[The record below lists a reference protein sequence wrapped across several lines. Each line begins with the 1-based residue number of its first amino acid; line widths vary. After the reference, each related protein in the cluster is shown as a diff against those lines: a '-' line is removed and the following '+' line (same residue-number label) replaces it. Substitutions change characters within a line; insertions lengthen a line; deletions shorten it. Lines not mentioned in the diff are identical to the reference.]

1 MLMRILLLY
10 VKIFKWTETLTDGVI
25 PNLVLRSR
33 PVPSF
38 FGSGINKIN
47 FLLKFFLFND
57 LKRLWFRYII
67 KLRYR
72 VFNYFIYLF
81 GEFIF
86 YFLAEAGAGA
96 AKMAN
101 TKLKMTLLRL
111 CMLRKSPV
119 K

>member
-1 MLMRILLLY
+1 M
-10 VKIFKWTETLTDGVI
+10 DGDLNWRCNSKSGVAK
-25 PNLVLRSR
+25 PTGAV
-33 PVPSF
+33 F
-38 FGSGINKIN
+38 FWFWYQQNKLFI
-47 FLLKFFLFND
+47 KVFLFND